1 MEDGHFHQCP
11 IFLFPFL
18 VIKPRHHVI
27 CSRQP
32 YHLAWQQKRGDISRV
47 SHVQAA
53 HSTALSLII
62 DGVCARLILK
72 PERSVQP
79 AAACSS
85 RARYLGRARHRGA
98 PGLYPARCGRAMAF
112 EMMGHDWVAATRVHL
127 FVQPGVPPLLFV
139 SEGRW
144 GPEYL
149 PQGWED
155 WEGGKERAPRPHARP
170 HRSSVQC
177 TLPPACLGWVLC
189 VL

>member
-1 MEDGHFHQCP
+1 M
-11 IFLFPFL
+11 
-18 VIKPRHHVI
+18 
-27 CSRQP
+27 S
-32 YHLAWQQKRGDISRV
+32 HLSISISRHQTKA
-47 SHVQAA
+47 SCHLFKTTLSSCLAA
-53 HSTALSLII
+53 EKRRHQQSFPCAVVHSTALSLII

>member
-1 MEDGHFHQCP
+1 M
-11 IFLFPFL
+11 
-18 VIKPRHHVI
+18 
-27 CSRQP
+27 S
-32 YHLAWQQKRGDISRV
+32 HLSISISRHQTKA
-47 SHVQAA
+47 SCHLFKTTLSSCLAA
-53 HSTALSLII
+53 EKRRHQQSFPCAGGTQYGAVVNYRRR
-62 DGVCARLILK
+62 VCQTYSEARE
-72 PERSVQP
+72 ER
-79 AAACSS
+79 AACSGLQQQGKVPRKGKAS
-85 RARYLGRARHRGA
+85 RCAW
-98 PGLYPARCGRAMAF
+98 LYPARCGRAMAF

-144 GPEYL
+144 GPECL